1 MRWPRLSLDSS
12 VLLNLSSCSL
22 SRALS
27 LLSSAWK
34 RHEERML
41 YVVLNA
47 QRSQDFTNKYFSSY
61 TMQRMIR
68 YVCFAYLQPLFLLL
82 VFRFCFLELCIQALA
97 DLPQLG
103 SLGFFIDILIGQ
115 KG

>member
-1 MRWPRLSLDSS
+1 MMR
-12 VLLNLSSCSL
+12 
-22 SRALS
+22 
-27 LLSSAWK
+27 
-34 RHEERML
+34 H
-41 YVVLNA
+41 
-47 QRSQDFTNKYFSSY
+47 
-61 TMQRMIR
+61 
-68 YVCFAYLQPLFLLL
+68 VCFAYLQPLFLLL